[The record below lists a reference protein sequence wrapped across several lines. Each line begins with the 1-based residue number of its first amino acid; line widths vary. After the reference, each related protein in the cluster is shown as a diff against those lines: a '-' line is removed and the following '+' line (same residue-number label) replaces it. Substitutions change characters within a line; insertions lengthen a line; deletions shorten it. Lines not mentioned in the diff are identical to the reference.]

1 MPTFMHIARGT
12 TVDGVA
18 LGIDGVDQFSTITS
32 GAESRT
38 VSEQRLKWGYFQYLI
53 IFFHLLMLI

>member
-1 MPTFMHIARGT
+1 M
-12 TVDGVA
+12 DGVA

-38 VSEQRLKWGYFQYLI
+38 VSEQRVKWGYFQHLI
-53 IFFHLLMLI
+53 IFFHLLMFI